1 VDLRA
6 PSPGPGALSPEAAG
20 CGSALGA
27 AERSSAS
34 SAQHARD
41 AGAAAEGP
49 ASLSGAHLAPY
60 QEGAWPMVQVPPH
73 CVVFPTFF
81 MPIVVH
87 APAAVAGA
95 ASCGEAEHASE
106 QQYVQPGQHMVL
118 LPHQLGDVA
127 SEALAPA
134 AAGLRAPAPAH
145 TGRTGASRRQRRRLL
160 RANTAAEQQRSPQQ
174 QPSHGGSGLR
184 PAAQAAVSKL
194 MLGGGPA
201 APGASAGAAQLTAPA
216 ARLDALEPEPEA
228 PVLWPPTPESTPPGT
243 PRAGEAGLWA
253 PLALGRRPR
262 RRRLART
269 SRPAPRPWTARRP

>member
-1 VDLRA
+1 GRPARAVAGAGGTEPRGRRLRFRA
-6 PSPGPGALSPEAAG
+6 RGGRAQQRE
-20 CGSALGA
+20 LGA
-27 AERSSAS
+27 AR
-34 SAQHARD
+34 QRR
-41 AGAAAEGP
+41 AAAEGP